1 MLNYMEPVMAAP
13 ISVRLDDVTRELL
26 ELEARERSI
35 GISTLVREILSDAA
49 REARRRRTREQTKA
63 VAEHIASNPEAEEFF
78 EFWGTPMADL
88 P

>member
-1 MLNYMEPVMAAP
+1 MAAP
-13 ISVRLDDVTRELL
+13 ISIRLDDVTRELL
-26 ELEARERSI
+26 EREAQERSI
-35 GISTLVREILSDAA
+35 GMSALVREILSEAA

-63 VAEHIASNPEAEEFF
+63 VAEYIASNPEAKEFF